1 MKSNIDNK
9 NPRQATFLRTKA
21 KKNALMEERIDQ
33 IENENRLLLRNI
45 MRVRIV
51 TFVYYMVHMQEFMF
65 IDQLSVRA
73 VLIM

>member
-21 KKNALMEERIDQ
+21 KKNALMEERINQ

-45 MRVRIV
+45 MRVRIYV
-51 TFVYYMVHMQEFMF
+51 LRFQEFIF
-65 IDQLSVRA
+65 IIDQFIAILSVRA
-73 VLIM
+73 ALIM

>member
-21 KKNALMEERIDQ
+21 KKNALMEERINQ

-45 MRVRIV
+45 MRVRIYV
-51 TFVYYMVHMQEFMF
+51 LRFQEFIF
-65 IDQLSVRA
+65 IIDQFIAFLSVRA
-73 VLIM
+73 ALIM